1 MNWCEVTPQSLI
13 GRHGRNLCL
22 FIPRLEKLKKER
34 IVLLHSFIDSFFGL
48 FIHIIQVKKSY
59 HSPSRPHLV
68 KVRLLTDSSHKSK
81 SKISTKLGCCTAKIS
96 LYTKA
101 WMLRDVHWL
110 VPKPMQFN
118 SKHCK
123 MVTPDTTYSNLP
135 YKAKPL
141 QVQLC
146 YTWSIL
152 VDKQPSISHQ
162 MNNLKNKFSSSII
175 KSKDSRE
182 RFPFKKL

>member
-68 KVRLLTDSSHKSK
+68 KVRLLTDSHHTNQNPRYPLNLVVALQKHHFIPKHGRSLTCSKTDAIQFQALQKGNSRHHLFKS
-81 SKISTKLGCCTAKIS
+81 TL
-96 LYTKA
+96 
-101 WMLRDVHWL
+101 
-110 VPKPMQFN
+110 
-118 SKHCK
+118 
-123 MVTPDTTYSNLP
+123 
-135 YKAKPL
+135 
-141 QVQLC
+141 
-146 YTWSIL
+146 
-152 VDKQPSISHQ
+152 
-162 MNNLKNKFSSSII
+162 
-175 KSKDSRE
+175 
-182 RFPFKKL
+182 